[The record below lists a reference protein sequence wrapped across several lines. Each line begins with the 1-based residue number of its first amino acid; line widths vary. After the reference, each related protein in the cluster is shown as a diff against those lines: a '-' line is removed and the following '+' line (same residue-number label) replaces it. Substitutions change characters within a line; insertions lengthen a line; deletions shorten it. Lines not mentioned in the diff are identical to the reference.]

1 MIIAYV
7 IAIVAAFNLWA
18 LLQIFLRHW
27 IYGARLYK
35 PMILNVVLSWLPNIV
50 LLIYLITAI
59 MLIPM
64 FGSGWAASI
73 TTLIFIPI
81 WLLLLPNANYLITEL
96 NLNHRRDNEKVPMW
110 YDIISVL
117 TLALTGVLNAVSS
130 IVVLNTIYI
139 FSLRDVTSGNL
150 LAGIASDPVF
160 WLTTVGTILLSSF
173 GIYIGRYIRVNS
185 WDIRHPLKLLK
196 KIWHHVVHERH
207 LGDALL
213 FVLFFSAF
221 LFLMYLL
228 FISPAIAL
236 LGAPHG

>member
-1 MIIAYV
+1 MIIFYV
-7 IAIVAAFNLWA
+7 IAIVATFNLWA

-35 PMILNVVLSWLPNIV
+35 PMILNVALSWLPNIV
-50 LLIYLITAI
+50 LLVYLITTIVLTASTRQGWIAI
-59 MLIPM
+59 VTMLV
-64 FGSGWAASI
+64 
-73 TTLIFIPI
+73 FIPV

-130 IVVLNTIYI
+130 IMAINIIYI
-139 FSLRDVTSGNL
+139 ISLRDIATDNL
-150 LAGIASDPVF
+150 LAGIAHDPVF
-160 WLTTVGTILLSSF
+160 WLTTVGAILLSSF

-185 WDIRHPLKLLK
+185 WDVKHPLKLLK
-196 KIWHHVVHERH
+196 KIWHYVVHERH

-228 FISPAIAL
+228 FIAPAVAL
-236 LGAPHG
+236 LGVPNG